1 MDNYLVPYC
10 CYSYGSDPRVARNLI
25 DNVNRTRDD
34 LHMWLTP
41 FTPGETHLVHME
53 FSQASQLAMLRIW
66 NYNKSRIHS
75 HRGARHIRVEL
86 DGTPVFVGE
95 IARASGGLL
104 GGTESFG
111 DTILFTENDTILSLI
126 SENDETY
133 LGDLSD
139 EMECDM
145 LESVHEDS
153 FVSRPDT
160 SDKERPFT
168 AAGATHET
176 TKASHSDE
184 FVAQKVSLCLLTN
197 WEISGE
203 MGLTGVSLLA
213 PDASNIELSADQL
226 LMYRV
231 SPDGTRVPLD
241 LDTSRLLN
249 DNLTQESDNMLL
261 WELEDGCQTLLEIV
275 LPCPLPLGGVAIWN
289 YNLTPEDTYS
299 GVMQLDILLDDTF
312 VSESPFILRK
322 APGHLRYQFGQ
333 EIMFSEDTPT
343 TPQGDTIDLNT
354 LMPLFTPEMAPTG
367 FVLELQILS
376 TWGDTYYVGLS
387 GVELF
392 DIEGHKIHLEAE
404 NVAASPESIN
414 ILEGVEGDLRTP
426 DKLVDGTHSLED
438 GAHSWLTPL
447 LPNTTTS
454 VYFIFDNP
462 ISFSAIR
469 IWNYN
474 KNYERGVKEFSILID
489 DLIIYHGSM
498 PPSKL
503 EGTQSDT
510 ITPYTA
516 LLLDQ
521 SRFENSRDTSRATS
535 EVMLCG
541 DPMCRPFTSL
551 TGDT

>member
-1 MDNYLVPYC
+1 M
-10 CYSYGSDPRVARNLI
+10 ARNLI
-25 DNVNRTRDD
+25 DSVNRTRDD

-41 FTPGETHLVHME
+41 FTPGENHLVHLE

-75 HRGARHIRVEL
+75 HRGARHIRIEL
-86 DGTPVFVGE
+86 DGVPVFVGE

-104 GGTESFG
+104 GGTEAFG
-111 DTILFTENDTILSLI
+111 DTILFTEDENILSLI

-133 LGDLSD
+133 LGDMSD
-139 EMECDM
+139 EMECEL
-145 LESVHEDS
+145 LESGIEDS

-168 AAGATHET
+168 TAGATYCAT
-176 TKASHSDE
+176 RANQGAE

-197 WEISGE
+197 WEVSGE

-213 PDASNIELSADQL
+213 PDTSNIELSADQL
-226 LMYRV
+226 SMYKV
-231 SPDGTRVPLD
+231 SPDGTRVPLN
-241 LDTSRLLN
+241 LDTSHLLS
-249 DNLTQESDNMLL
+249 DNLTQERDNMLL

-275 LPCPLPLGGVAIWN
+275 LPCPMPLGGVAIWN

-312 VSESPFILRK
+312 VSETPFILRQ

-343 TPQGDTIDLNT
+343 TPTGDTIDINS

-387 GVELF
+387 GIELF
-392 DIEGHKIHLEAE
+392 DIEGHKIHLEAR
-404 NVAASPESIN
+404 NVAAFPESIN
-414 ILEGVEGDLRTP
+414 ILESVEGDLRTP
-426 DKLVDGTHSLED
+426 DKLVDGTHSFED
-438 GAHSWLTPL
+438 GTHSWLTPL

-454 VYFIFDNP
+454 VYIIFDNP
-462 ISFSAIR
+462 VSFSAIR
-469 IWNYN
+469 IWNYS

-489 DLIIYHGSM
+489 GLIIYNGSM
-498 PPSKL
+498 PPSEK
-503 EGTQSDT
+503 EATQCDT
-510 ITPYTA
+510 IVPYTA

-521 SRFENSRDTSRATS
+521 SNLENSRDTLRATS

-541 DPMCRPFTSL
+541 DPVCRPYTSL

>member
-1 MDNYLVPYC
+1 
-10 CYSYGSDPRVARNLI
+10 
-25 DNVNRTRDD
+25 
-34 LHMWLTP
+34 MWLTP
-41 FTPGETHLVHME
+41 FTPGESHLVHLE
-53 FSQASQLAMLRIW
+53 FSSASHLAMLRIW

-75 HRGARHIRVEL
+75 HRGARHIRIEL

-95 IARASGGLL
+95 IARASGGVLS
-104 GGTESFG
+104 GTESFG
-111 DTILFTENDTILSLI
+111 DTILFTENENILSLI

-133 LGDLSD
+133 LGDMSD
-139 EMECDM
+139 EMECDL
-145 LESVHEDS
+145 LESGIDDS

-168 AAGATHET
+168 AAGATYET
-176 TKASHSDE
+176 TKPTQGDE

-213 PDASNIELSADQL
+213 PDTSTIDLSAEQL
-226 LMYRV
+226 VMYKV
-231 SPDGTRVPLD
+231 SQDGTRVPLD
-241 LDTSRLLN
+241 LDTSHLLS
-249 DNLTQESDNMLL
+249 DNLTQERDNMLL

-275 LPCPLPLGGVAIWN
+275 LPCPVPLGGVVIWN

-312 VSESPFILRK
+312 VSEYPFILRK

-333 EIMFSEDTPT
+333 EIIFSEDTPPPDT
-343 TPQGDTIDLNT
+343 CDTIDIHS
-354 LMPLFTPEMAPTG
+354 LMPLFTPEVAPTG
-367 FVLELQILS
+367 FVVELQILS

-392 DIEGHKIHLEAE
+392 DTSGHKIHLEAK
-404 NVAASPESIN
+404 NVAAFPESIN
-414 ILEGVEGDLRTP
+414 VLESVDGDLRTP
-426 DKLVDGTHSLED
+426 DKLVDGTHSFQD

-474 KNYERGVKEFSILID
+474 KNYERGVKEFSVLID
-489 DLIIYHGSM
+489 DLIIYNGSM
-498 PPSKL
+498 PPAKQDA
-503 EGTQSDT
+503 TQNDT
-510 ITPYTA
+510 ITPYLA

-521 SRFENSRDTSRATS
+521 SHFENSRDTSRATS

-541 DPMCRPFTSL
+541 DQLCRPFTSL
-551 TGDT
+551 TGDTS